1 MKFSCDYKVHY
12 PLGGASYVFEK
23 DLIKYISN
31 KIKKNNIIISI
42 GAQPNSSPHF
52 GTLCVFSLAFSLA
65 KKMKEYNKNINIS
78 VLFEVV
84 DTAPSK
90 TIEING
96 IKYQYDLKG
105 TEKME
110 NSMKDFL
117 SVLKYLSKKT
127 KIDYQIRNQSEFNSQ
142 PEIYKA
148 VSSVI
153 KNKNKIQGMLDPKN
167 EHLRIR
173 IACPKCGLVDK
184 EGLTTKIMKKEILAK
199 CPSHGQYKA
208 IYKSESSKLEYNTPL
223 RNLIRGMVYGMI
235 NSSSSYDY
243 EIIRITGGDYSGF
256 YQEEL
261 LYKCASLCKYDVS
274 KLPIIL
280 YCPQILDWSGAK
292 LSKSIYVQDGAYNDL
307 PKYMLNYKELHSIF
321 KNKGLDI
328 LQEETDN
335 WLDEPYKLFRNYSV
349 YYFIQKFEKEIEK
362 DDRFK
367 KSSERNN

>member
-1 MKFSCDYKVHY
+1 MKFSCDYEVHY

-23 DLIKYISN
+23 DLIKYISK

-65 KKMKEYNKNINIS
+65 KKMKEYNENMNIS

-167 EHLRIR
+167 ERLRVR

-184 EGLTTKIMKKEILAK
+184 EGLTTKIMKKEILAE

-235 NSSSSYDY
+235 NSSSSYNY

-292 LSKSIYVQDGAYNDL
+292 LSKSIYVQDGAYSDL
-307 PKYMLNYKELHSIF
+307 PKYMLNYKELHSTF

-367 KSSERNN
+367 RSSERNN